1 MRDSTAGSSSF
12 LGVSMR
18 ISTRP
23 PAAPTRVTCCLT
35 CKWRHWHE
43 LAALDDPDLTV
54 LDDARSHHN
63 YRSGQHLFR
72 RGSACLGL
80 HAVSTGVIGIRKNDA
95 RGNSVLVRLAFPG
108 EMVGYRTFF
117 SGGTYTGEAQALMA
131 SSVCFFE
138 AGAVRDV
145 LARNSLFSR
154 KFLDRMARD
163 LQASEQ
169 HYLEQASLPV
179 RARVANLLLK
189 FKDQCGVADA
199 RGQLTL
205 SLPVSRQDIGE
216 MLGIR
221 PETIARA
228 IHQLQQDGVANF
240 GGRTV
245 QVPDLDKLL
254 DEVESHS

>member
-1 MRDSTAGSSSF
+1 
-12 LGVSMR
+12 MR

-23 PAAPTRVTCCLT
+23 PPPPKRVTCCLT

-43 LAALDDPDLTV
+43 LAALDDADLTV

-63 YRSGQHLFR
+63 YRSGQHLFQR
-72 RGSACLGL
+72 SSSCLGL
-80 HAVSTGVIGIRKNDA
+80 YAVSTGVVGIRKNDA

-117 SGGTYTGEAQALMA
+117 SGGTYAAEAQALTA

-145 LARNSLFSR
+145 LSRNALFAG
-154 KFLDRMARD
+154 KFLERMARD
-163 LQASEQ
+163 LEASEA
-169 HYLEQASLPV
+169 HYLQQSSLPV
-179 RARVANLLLK
+179 RARVAHLLLK

-199 RGQLTL
+199 KGQLTL
-205 SLPVSRQDIGE
+205 ALPVSRQDIGE

-221 PETIARA
+221 PETIART
-228 IHQLQQDGVANF
+228 IHQLQEDGVATF
-240 GGRTV
+240 EGRTV
-245 QVPDLDKLL
+245 LVPDLDKLL
-254 DEVESHS
+254 DEVELAR